1 MLLPCGGGAF
11 RRLGKR
17 PSLGFTDRR
26 EVIPTSP
33 QQKGTQP
40 GAFSISRTD
49 NGYFALT
56 YPKMA
61 SAKNTMS
68 GAIISMLKF
77 ISSLSPRIMVI
88 TTNMAAMPIR

>member
-1 MLLPCGGGAF
+1 MQSELHYSEV
-11 RRLGKR
+11 RYTKR
-17 PSLGFTDRR
+17 PNK
-26 EVIPTSP
+26 
-33 QQKGTQP
+33 KGTQP

-77 ISSLSPRIMVI
+77 ISSL
-88 TTNMAAMPIR
+88 